1 MIWIFF
7 EHRFDGWTD
16 GNGFNSASQNLD
28 LPGYDLII
36 FHQTFYKTKRNGVY
50 LFNLCYLG

>member
-7 EHRFDGWTD
+7 EHGFAGWPD

-36 FHQTFYKTKRNGVY
+36 FHQTFYKTKRNAVY